1 MMTSLFILEK
11 NMKFSK
17 RKLVYILSFLGIGLM
32 AAGSFY
38 IYTSK
43 FKKQNAVEEINKNN
57 DLGEIQELS
66 VFPNISDSYYQEFLI
81 KNDFGNSKIDDKLVV
96 VFIKDILKRMSVSY
110 GDISFKSEITDTKII
125 ITLQWQYKEKFEVK
139 KYTFQ
144 IKSI

>member
-1 MMTSLFILEK
+1 
-11 NMKFSK
+11 MKFSK

-110 GDISFKSEITDTKII
+110 GEISFKSEITDTKII

>member
-1 MMTSLFILEK
+1 MTSLFILEK

-110 GDISFKSEITDTKII
+110 GEISFKSEITDTKII

>member
-110 GDISFKSEITDTKII
+110 GEISFKSEITDTKII

>member
-43 FKKQNAVEEINKNN
+43 FKKQNTVEEINKNN